1 MNKTKSNKKKSCRQ
15 VITHESENWM
25 RHSTS
30 AVFAP
35 VSRCVRLCREQQ
47 EQDTAQLCS
56 GGFGPDSE
64 VPTRTKVEA
73 G

>member
-15 VITHESENWM
+15 VSALESENWM
-25 RHSTS
+25 RHATP
-30 AVFAP
+30 ALFGP
-35 VSRCVRLCREQQ
+35 VSRCVGLSREQQ